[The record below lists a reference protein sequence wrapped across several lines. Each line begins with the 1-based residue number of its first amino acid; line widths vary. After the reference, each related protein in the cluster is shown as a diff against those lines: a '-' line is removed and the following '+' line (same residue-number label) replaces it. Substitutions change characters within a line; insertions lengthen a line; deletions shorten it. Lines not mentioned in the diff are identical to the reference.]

1 MTTSKANELAVMEA
15 NERFFQNYKD
25 KLKFI
30 ERRRKEIQRE
40 QKRTEKWQ
48 ENKIA
53 RFVGN
58 ILARVI
64 LARSVKEIFL
74 IILLGKGQ
82 IHSID

>member
-40 QKRTEKWQ
+40 QKRTEK
-48 ENKIA
+48 
-53 RFVGN
+53 
-58 ILARVI
+58 
-64 LARSVKEIFL
+64 
-74 IILLGKGQ
+74 
-82 IHSID
+82 